1 MESSG
6 IYMRE
11 FDNVMKFM
19 RKINWGLALVWGLL
33 FMTMG
38 SSFAFAS
45 EKLSPEKAYLSDVY
59 QNMMEVNSLHCDITV
74 QADTT
79 MGQMKA
85 VINGDVQSNPL
96 GYKSDISI
104 WTRDMKD
111 KELTIPMK
119 QYAEENPSGL
129 VFYSMANDKWIKQII
144 PGWSSLSKKDL
155 SADEKN
161 AAQVNLLQMMKS
173 VKIQRETP
181 AYKYIDVTLDSMQ
194 ISDAMAA
201 AVQKNNAQEKDTMRM
216 AAIGRM
222 FLLAAGD
229 LTYTV
234 KVDKATKMVK
244 EVDMDLTDPIRKG
257 STLFLDIV
265 QPKSRA
271 QMEDF
276 LTKST
281 LSMQIIYSNYNK
293 IDPIVIPQEVKDTAM
308 EYKAPVRTAH
318 SKKGGP
324 SGETITSL

>member
-6 IYMRE
+6 IYKRE
-11 FDNVMKFM
+11 FDDGMRFL

-33 FMTMG
+33 FMAMG
-38 SSFAFAS
+38 SSLVFAA

-59 QNMMEVNSLHCDITV
+59 QNMLEVNSVHCDITV

-85 VINGDVQSNPL
+85 VINSDVQSNPL

-111 KELTIPMK
+111 KEMTIPMK
-119 QYAEENPSGL
+119 QYIEENPSGF
-129 VFYSMANDKWIKQII
+129 VVYTMVNEKWMKQIV
-144 PGWSSLSKKDL
+144 PGLSSLSKKDL

-161 AAQVNLLQMMKS
+161 AAWVKLLQMMKS
-173 VKIQRETP
+173 VKLQKETP
-181 AYKYIDVTLDSMQ
+181 AYKYIDITLDSMQ
-194 ISDAMAA
+194 ISDAIAA
-201 AVQKNNAQEKDTMRM
+201 AIQKSNAQEKDTLRM

-222 FLLAAGD
+222 VLLAAGD

-234 KVDKATKMVK
+234 KVDKATKMVT

-265 QPKSRA
+265 QPKDRA
-271 QMEDF
+271 KMEDF
-276 LTKST
+276 LTNST
-281 LSMQIIYSNYNK
+281 LSMQIVYSNYNK
-293 IDPIVIPQEVKDTAM
+293 VDPIVVPQEVKDTAK
-308 EYKAPVRTAH
+308 EYKAPIRKAH
-318 SKKGGP
+318 AKQVKP
-324 SGETITSL
+324 SGETVTSL